1 MAVQCFYVAAEQDC
15 GHTRICVKI
24 QTVEMKYL
32 RAVMGFTRADTLEM
46 EDTRTEVG
54 IFHVR
59 EKSGTLKKME
69 ETFKNE

>member
-1 MAVQCFYVAAEQDC
+1 
-15 GHTRICVKI
+15 
-24 QTVEMKYL
+24 MKYL

-46 EDTRTEVG
+46 EDTRTELG

-59 EKSGTLKKME
+59 KKNGMLKKME